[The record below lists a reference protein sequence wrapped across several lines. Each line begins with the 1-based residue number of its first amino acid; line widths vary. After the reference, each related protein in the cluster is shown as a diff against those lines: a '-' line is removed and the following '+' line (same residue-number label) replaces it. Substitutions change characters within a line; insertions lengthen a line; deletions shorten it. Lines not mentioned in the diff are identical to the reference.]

1 MALRVNLPDALLG
14 VTTSVTPINNNMNFD
29 LSANSVYVLVS
40 PTALPPGFDV
50 ATGFYYDLDL
60 PETAVQGSV
69 ILIKNI
75 SVDPTMG
82 SNAILR
88 GRINGSTN
96 VRIEGTENVPIE
108 LTNNQPVRLVYI
120 NATIGWIIT

>member
-40 PTALPPGFDV
+40 PTALPPAFDIM
-50 ATGFYYDLDL
+50 TDFYYDLDL
-60 PETAVQGSV
+60 PETATQGSV

-75 SVDPTMG
+75 SEDPGAGTD
-82 SNAILR
+82 IIR
-88 GRINGSTN
+88 GRINGSAN
-96 VRIEGTENVPIE
+96 VIIEGTANVPIE
-108 LTNNQPVRLVYI
+108 LTNNQAVRLVYI
-120 NATIGWIIT
+120 NSTIGWIMT